1 MFQCHGGLG
10 KKDVFEGYDV
20 PTHFK
25 KYMKALAKCNLNMK
39 TFILEVMAGTNGFD
53 GVLDSGTESI
63 SQIGLN
69 QGRYLRA
76 RLTV

>member
-1 MFQCHGGLG
+1 MGDWG
-10 KKDVFEGYDV
+10 KKHVFEGYDV

-25 KYMKALAKCNLNMK
+25 KYMKGLAKCNLNME
-39 TFILEVMAGTNGFD
+39 TFTQEVMAGRNGFD

-76 RLTV
+76 